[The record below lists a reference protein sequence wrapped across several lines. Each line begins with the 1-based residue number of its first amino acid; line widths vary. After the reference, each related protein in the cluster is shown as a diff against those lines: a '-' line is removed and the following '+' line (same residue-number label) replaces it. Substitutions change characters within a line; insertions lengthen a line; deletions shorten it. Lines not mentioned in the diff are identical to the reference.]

1 MSSPMKH
8 EKNQSNYNYQYLT
21 FILIS
26 TRNSSLIK
34 IQIKPI
40 TNVRYVLR
48 RIKKMLNDNAF
59 SLKDLVF
66 CSLPPPPHCLLTL
79 AAFKVFP
86 TEVGKNTSNVFCV
99 TGC

>member
-8 EKNQSNYNYQYLT
+8 EKNQSNYNYQHLT

-48 RIKKMLNDNAF
+48 IKKMLNDNAF

-66 CSLPPPPHCLLTL
+66 CSPPPPHCLLTL
-79 AAFKVFP
+79 ATFKAFP
-86 TEVGKNTSNVFCV
+86 TEVGENTSNVFCV

>member
-1 MSSPMKH
+1 MKH
-8 EKNQSNYNYQYLT
+8 EKNQSNYNYQHLT

-48 RIKKMLNDNAF
+48 IKK
-59 SLKDLVF
+59 
-66 CSLPPPPHCLLTL
+66 
-79 AAFKVFP
+79 
-86 TEVGKNTSNVFCV
+86 NVK
-99 TGC
+99 

>member
-1 MSSPMKH
+1 MKH
-8 EKNQSNYNYQYLT
+8 EKNQSNYNYQHLT

-48 RIKKMLNDNAF
+48 IKKMLNDNAY

-66 CSLPPPPHCLLTL
+66 CSPPPIVYSPWQLLRPSRQRSEKTPQMY
-79 AAFKVFP
+79 FV
-86 TEVGKNTSNVFCV
+86 
-99 TGC
+99 

>member
-1 MSSPMKH
+1 MKH
-8 EKNQSNYNYQYLT
+8 EKNQSNYNYQHLT

-40 TNVRYVLR
+40 TNVRCVL

-66 CSLPPPPHCLLTL
+66 CSLPPPTPIVYSPWQLLRPSRQRSEKTPQMY
-79 AAFKVFP
+79 FV
-86 TEVGKNTSNVFCV
+86 
-99 TGC
+99 

>member
-66 CSLPPPPHCLLTL
+66 CSLPPPPPLFTHLGN
-79 AAFKVFP
+79 F
-86 TEVGKNTSNVFCV
+86 
-99 TGC
+99 

>member
-8 EKNQSNYNYQYLT
+8 EKNQSNYKHLT

-26 TRNSSLIK
+26 TRNSNLIK

-40 TNVRYVLR
+40 TNVRYVL

-66 CSLPPPPHCLLTL
+66 CSLPPPPLFTHLGN
-79 AAFKVFP
+79 F
-86 TEVGKNTSNVFCV
+86 
-99 TGC
+99 